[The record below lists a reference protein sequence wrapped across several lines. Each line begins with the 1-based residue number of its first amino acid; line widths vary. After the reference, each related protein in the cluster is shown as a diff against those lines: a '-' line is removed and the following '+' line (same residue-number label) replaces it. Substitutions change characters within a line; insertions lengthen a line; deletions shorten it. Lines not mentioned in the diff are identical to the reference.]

1 MAKTSISRL
10 LTRAEN
16 QFSLG
21 NYKDAL
27 TTYGLLL
34 KEHPTNGAAKIGVYL
49 CDIGLE
55 SGDEAQ
61 ALFDYYQIVKSEER
75 DAEEVMENLIST
87 LDSTKDQLSSLIKPL
102 EDKIEYQDGIRY
114 EDFLKFVEQRG
125 DFNKAFEDV
134 MFSTKVILKGKEE
147 YLLFITEL
155 INQGQ
160 HKLAE
165 HFLDAMSNSFGKD
178 QDVYKLYHKLKEKN

>member
-1 MAKTSISRL
+1 MAKISISRL

-21 NYKDAL
+21 KYNDAL

-34 KEHPTNGAAKIGVYL
+34 KAEATHRVAKIGVYL
-49 CDIGLE
+49 CDIGLDN
-55 SGDEAQ
+55 SDEAQ
-61 ALFDYYQIVKSEER
+61 ALFDYYQIIKGEER
-75 DAEEVMENLIST
+75 DAEEVMENLIAT
-87 LDSTKDQLSSLIKPL
+87 LDSSKSQLSEILTPI

-147 YLLFITEL
+147 YVLFITEL
-155 INQGQ
+155 ISQGQ

-165 HFLDAMSNSFGKD
+165 HFLDSMTNTFGKD
-178 QDVYKLYHKLKEKN
+178 QDIYKLYHKLKEQ

>member
-21 NYKDAL
+21 KYKDAL
-27 TTYGLLL
+27 ITYGLLL
-34 KEHPTNGAAKIGVYL
+34 KDNPTNGPAKVGVYL

-55 SGDEAQ
+55 NGDEAQ
-61 ALFDYYQIVKSEER
+61 ALFDYYQIVKGEDR
-75 DAEEVMENLIST
+75 DAEEVMENLIET
-87 LDSTKDQLSSLIKPL
+87 LDSSKNQLSDILIPL

-114 EDFLKFVEQRG
+114 EDFLKFVDQRG

-134 MFSTKVILKGKEE
+134 MFSTRVILKGKEE
-147 YLLFITEL
+147 YVLFINEL
-155 INQGQ
+155 IDRGQ

-165 HFLDAMSNSFGKD
+165 HFLDSMTNTFGKD
-178 QDVYKLYHKLKEKN
+178 QEIYKLYDKLKEN

>member
-1 MAKTSISRL
+1 MAKISISRL
-10 LTRAEN
+10 LKRAEN

-21 NYKDAL
+21 QYKDAL
-27 TTYGLLL
+27 ITYGLLL
-34 KEHPTNGAAKIGVYL
+34 KDDASNGAAKIGVYL
-49 CDIGLE
+49 CDIGFE
-55 SGDEAQ
+55 NGEEAQ
-61 ALFDYYQIVKSEER
+61 SLFDYYQIVKGEDR

-87 LDSTKDQLSSLIKPL
+87 LDSSQNQLSDLLLPL

-134 MFSTKVILKGKEE
+134 MFSTRVILKGKDE
-147 YLLFITEL
+147 YVLFINEL
-155 INQGQ
+155 IDRGQ

-165 HFLDAMSNSFGKD
+165 HFLESMTSTFGKD
-178 QDVYKLYHKLKEKN
+178 QEIYKLYHKLKEQ